1 VYGIPAPQGS
11 KKPVRN
17 KYTGKIATVENSP
30 NLAPWRQDV
39 KFAAEAVLTEAGR
52 PASFSGA
59 VVARMVF
66 SFDRPASVKRNK
78 RPWPSAYPDLSKLA
92 RGVEDAL
99 VAAGVMKDDALIVEY
114 TRLAKVYV
122 GEDEEALDRP
132 GVLILLGE
140 LVDLVPVGGGTPGK

>member
-1 VYGIPAPQGS
+1 
-11 KKPVRN
+11 
-17 KYTGKIATVENSP
+17 
-30 NLAPWRQDV
+30 
-39 KFAAEAVLTEAGR
+39 
-52 PASFSGA
+52 
-59 VVARMVF
+59 M
-66 SFDRPASVKRNK
+66 
-78 RPWPSAYPDLSKLA
+78 YPDLSKLA